1 MGGSVP
7 SRGPGEVT
15 ARGNRPLLLLSG
27 GHDSI
32 ALAAWQPPAAC
43 LTIDYGQ
50 RPVDGEIRASKAAAD
65 SLGLEWHSF
74 RVDLSPVGSGLLH
87 DDGTGAGFVGGTPV
101 DVAPSPEWWPYRNQ
115 LLVSLAAAWA
125 LPRGFDQLIVG
136 SVAPDGDRHKDGTAG
151 FYERL
156 DDVVSY
162 QEGSIRVVAPAV
174 GLTTVELIETSGV
187 TDAILGYAHS
197 CHVAAY
203 PCGMCPGCRKHDD
216 VIAKSGRFQ

>member
-1 MGGSVP
+1 MTT
-7 SRGPGEVT
+7 RGD
-15 ARGNRPLLLLSG
+15 RPLLLHSG

-50 RPVDGEIRASKAAAD
+50 RPVDGEVRAAKATAD
-65 SLGLEWHSF
+65 ALGLDWHWF

-87 DDGTGAGFVGGTPV
+87 DDGTGAGFEGGKAV
-101 DVAPSPEWWPYRNQ
+101 EGAPSPEWWPYRNQ

-125 LPRGFDQLIVG
+125 FPRGFDELIVG

-156 DDVVSY
+156 DDVVAF
-162 QEGSIRVVAPAV
+162 QEGGIRVVAPAV
-174 GLTTVELIETSGV
+174 GLTTMELIKASGV
-187 TDAILGYAHS
+187 TAAVLGYAHS

-203 PCGMCPGCRKHDD
+203 PCGMCPGCRKHDE